1 MVCRLLRHFWMLFH
15 VTVTA
20 WLDDRAQRLGA
31 SLAFYS
37 ILSLAPLL
45 LLLMQVAG
53 PLLGNSTVEQQ
64 VVSQLKDLV
73 GVQGLDAVKYILHAA
88 RHREESG
95 WFANAL
101 TFGLMLFGASGVFH
115 DLQDALNIIW
125 KVPPKPRPVL
135 AWLREKLFAFLMVGC
150 VGLLLFASLAVST
163 VLNAFTQLAQ
173 HWLPITATLQ
183 MHRLDFFVS
192 FFVSML
198 LFALVFKIVP
208 DKRIQ
213 WSHLWPGAALTALLF
228 VVGKYLI
235 GFYLAQT
242 GLASVFGTAGSV
254 IILLIWVYYTAQI
267 LFFGAEFTHAVDVH
281 GLRSQQRPANND
293 NIP

>member
-1 MVCRLLRHFWMLFH
+1 
-15 VTVTA
+15 
-20 WLDDRAQRLGA
+20 
-31 SLAFYS
+31 
-37 ILSLAPLL
+37 
-45 LLLMQVAG
+45 
-53 PLLGNSTVEQQ
+53 
-64 VVSQLKDLV
+64 
-73 GVQGLDAVKYILHAA
+73 
-88 RHREESG
+88 
-95 WFANAL
+95 
-101 TFGLMLFGASGVFH
+101 
-115 DLQDALNIIW
+115 
-125 KVPPKPRPVL
+125 
-135 AWLREKLFAFLMVGC
+135 
-150 VGLLLFASLAVST
+150 
-163 VLNAFTQLAQ
+163 
-173 HWLPITATLQ
+173 
-183 MHRLDFFVS
+183 
-192 FFVSML
+192 ML

-281 GLRSQQRPANND
+281 GLRSQQRPASDD